1 MNKKVLSAIL
11 FSALFAGTGTFT
23 SCIDNDEP
31 AGIEELRGAKAEL
44 LRAKVAV
51 EQAQASLLMAKAE
64 FKKAEAAKELAQ
76 AEINKATAAI
86 REAEAKKREIENEK
100 EAAALDLLIA
110 QNEMRLD
117 SMRLAYQKDMLTL
130 QAGLVKSQYDY
141 EQALSKVA
149 ILKELF
155 PLYTFDGFKLSI
167 LNDNVEEAKTAV
179 DSLTKVVAVAQR
191 AYDSTLL
198 NKQYLGAIDVDS
210 VKTSLADAEVS
221 AAKHK
226 AELAEMEAWLE
237 EDIITKDWRAEIAKL
252 DAKYDSLNKLYVS
265 LSTRADLAKYSEEY
279 KALKKATEAASKSVD
294 VDSAYSYTYYTGV
307 DSKGNLLETTY
318 RLYGVKDAVT
328 GEYSSTQFDNQFA
341 NTKNADS
348 LAAKA
353 ELAAINKIAN
363 YGDNGNLLQGNK
375 LYYDKKYLAS
385 FTTEVKA
392 FLDTIA
398 AKTEADT
405 LLLGES
411 NKAIKAWKE
420 ALAKYNSLDVTTD
433 FAKLQK
439 EALDAINAVTATTGA
454 KNAGTKLLTYYTAL
468 EKNGLEL
475 HSVPVRKYELNQ
487 ETGVSTP
494 KVSPVALKTALA
506 DSVAVRYLVNT
517 IYAKNKATA
526 FFSKGETEIA
536 ATTDMP
542 KYYSD
547 GVIKTEPTTKE
558 TALNALKLASE
569 KAFGPAK
576 NYVDFKKHN
585 FVDEQGGYLHT
596 QPSEADVKA
605 LFTYFGIIDVEGN
618 LTLDKEV
625 PVLDKD
631 GNQVIED
638 GKPKFDIVKEPLY
651 PYGQLGAYGKYIFA
665 ELDAVEAYAK
675 NYKAIMANL
684 EGAIA
689 YWEAKYAIL
698 KAKYDAQQNAYKA
711 ALLAQDKYEYENI
724 ESVEEKALKIEGEMT
739 EASDIADILD
749 DLVEVYLPEAVKAE
763 VSAKANYT
771 EALIDRLQSAINKK
785 RKSVRDA
792 ERSVANYKIAL
803 ELANTKHYTAFT
815 KAEMKLNEELA
826 KLEEAQAELDKALAD
841 LARGLEIIA
850 GTTAE

>member
-155 PLYTFDGFKLSI
+155 PLDTFDGFKLSI

-179 DSLTKVVAVAQR
+179 DSLTEVVAVAQR

-265 LSTRADLAKYSEEY
+265 LSTRADLAEYSEEY

-341 NTKNADS
+341 KTKNADS

-353 ELAAINKIAN
+353 ELAAINEIAN
-363 YGDNGNLLQGNK
+363 YDDNGNLLQGNK
-375 LYYDKKYLAS
+375 LYNDKKYLAS

-454 KNAGTKLLTYYTAL
+454 KNAGTKLLAYYTAL

-487 ETGVSTP
+487 ETGASTP
-494 KVSPVALKTALA
+494 KVSLVALKTALA

-517 IYAKNKATA
+517 IYAKNKTTA
-526 FFSKGETEIA
+526 FFSIGETEIA

-558 TALNALKLASE
+558 DALKALQLASE
-569 KAFGPAK
+569 KAFGPAE
-576 NYVDFKKHN
+576 NYVDFEKHN

-605 LFTYFGIIDVEGN
+605 LFTYFGITDVDGK
-618 LTLDKEV
+618 LMTYGPKLDENDN
-625 PVLDKD
+625 PVLDA
-631 GNQVIED
+631 E
-638 GKPKFDIVKEPLY
+638 GKPVMEPKAPRY

-724 ESVEEKALKIEGEMT
+724 QSVDKKAGKIEGEMT
-739 EASDIADILD
+739 EASEIADILA

-763 VSAKANYT
+763 ESEKANYT
-771 EALIDRLQSAINKK
+771 EALIDRLQSAIDTK
-785 RKSVRDA
+785 RKTVRAA

-815 KAEMKLNEELA
+815 EAEMTLNEELA